1 MFFIDLNRS
10 VFTQTWLII
19 CFYVKCQTIL
29 KANLVDCFSSKYILA
44 YNFSSYTRPPVHIP
58 SALKLIKRWLMFHE
72 RKLQKI
78 ICTNHR
84 VVPLKKTIITQM
96 VHTTL
101 VKVQFL
107 KRRFT
112 VPVA

>member
-19 CFYVKCQTIL
+19 CFYVKCQTIF

-72 RKLQKI
+72 RKLQK
-78 ICTNHR
+78 NHMYQPQSR
-84 VVPLKKTIITQM
+84 TFKEDNNYPNGA
-96 VHTTL
+96 HCL
-101 VKVQFL
+101 V
-107 KRRFT
+107 
-112 VPVA
+112 